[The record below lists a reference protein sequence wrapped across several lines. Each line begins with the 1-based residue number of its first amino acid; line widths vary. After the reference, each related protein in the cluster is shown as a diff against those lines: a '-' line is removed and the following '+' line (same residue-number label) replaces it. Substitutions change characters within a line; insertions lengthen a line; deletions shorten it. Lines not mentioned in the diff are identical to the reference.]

1 MQKKAIVLVF
11 VSRKVVLV
19 DKNMILSFEIGNFRS
34 IREKV
39 SLGMEKSAL
48 KDSEANIFAAQPGLH
63 LLKSAV
69 IFGPNASGKSNLLL
83 ALKALEYLVLQSS
96 QFKPDDTIAPYEP
109 HKLEK
114 TYRQAPVDLSV
125 AFLAEGVRYDFHLAF
140 SKDAIEKEELY
151 FYPNGVRTHLYTRER
166 DKQIRF
172 GESYRG
178 GKKTIE
184 KLLLK
189 NQLFLSK
196 AAENNVVS
204 LLPVYRFFNQGMMV
218 FPFIEEYRESN
229 LSRLY
234 ARRLAE
240 DGDSSFARRFNSL
253 ICALDTGISHVSA
266 EEVNWEEYKFPGNMP
281 EEVKSAVQE
290 NYKYDIKTQHP
301 LFEGES
307 AIGYETFEI
316 DEESKGTRSL
326 FVIGGIILDALETG
340 RVLVVDEFEK
350 NLHPDITKFLISLF
364 HNPLT
369 NPRNAQL
376 LFATHDI
383 TQLSD
388 DHFRRD
394 QVWFTEKDA
403 FGVTSLFRCS
413 DIKGV
418 RMGTPLDKW
427 YATGRFG
434 ATPIINDVDF
444 LIEMQED
451 EKETV

>member
-1 MQKKAIVLVF
+1 
-11 VSRKVVLV
+11 
-19 DKNMILSFEIGNFRS
+19 MILSFEVNNFRS
-34 IREKV
+34 IREAV
-39 SLGMEKSAL
+39 TLSMEKTAL
-48 KDSEANIFAAQPGLH
+48 KDSKANIFAPQPGLY

-83 ALKALEYLVLQSS
+83 ALKALEYLVLQSG
-96 QFKPDDTIAPYEP
+96 QFKPDEAIASYEP
-109 HKLEK
+109 HKLDK
-114 TYRQAPVDLSV
+114 SHQKAPVNIRIS
-125 AFLAEGVRYDFHLAF
+125 FIAEEIRYDFQLSF
-140 SKDAIEKEELY
+140 SKTAIEKEDLY
-151 FYPNGVRTHLYTRER
+151 FYPNGVRTHLYTRVRGKEI
-166 DKQIRF
+166 KF

-178 GKKTIE
+178 AKKTIAR
-184 KLLLK
+184 LLLD

-196 AAENNVVS
+196 AAENNVAS
-204 LLPVYRFFNQGMMV
+204 LLPPYRFFSKGIMI

-290 NYKYDIKTQHP
+290 NFKYDIKTQHP
-301 LFEGES
+301 VFEGES
-307 AIGYETFEI
+307 EIGYETFEI

-326 FVIGGIILDALETG
+326 FVIGGIILDALEAG
-340 RVLVVDEFEK
+340 RVLIVDEFEK
-350 NLHPDITKFLISLF
+350 NLHPDITRFLISLF

-376 LFATHDI
+376 IFATHDI

-394 QVWFTEKDA
+394 QVWFTEKNT

-413 DIKGV
+413 DIKGI

-434 ATPIINDVDF
+434 ATPIINDLDF
-444 LIEMQED
+444 LIEMQQD
-451 EKETV
+451 EKEAV